1 MTWETAGII
10 AEIVAA
16 LAVLISLWYLA
27 IQLKQNTDIERAKL
41 EVQLGITW
49 AELHDNMI
57 QDPSLARA
65 YDLAAENWN
74 EMSDEDVRAYLW
86 FVAKSFH
93 ILEGMFR
100 QHQRGLLT
108 DDVWTPY
115 EQYIFGVL
123 QIEAVL
129 GWWQCDGSLTSK
141 VFRTHVDNLLRNSP
155 EASWRQVSTSDMVP
169 DNDQSVQPT

>member
-1 MTWETAGII
+1 MTWETAGVI

-16 LAVLISLWYLA
+16 IAVLVSLWYLA
-27 IQLKQNTDIERAKL
+27 IQLKQNTDLERAKL
-41 EVQLGITW
+41 EVQLGLTW
-49 AELHDNMI
+49 AQMHDHMI
-57 QDPSLARA
+57 QNPNLARA
-65 YDLAAENWN
+65 YDLAAESWN

-108 DDVWTPY
+108 DDVWAPY
-115 EQYIFGVL
+115 ERFIFGIL

-141 VFRTHVDNLLRNSP
+141 EFQTHVDNLLRNPP
-155 EASWRQVSTSDMVP
+155 EATWRPVPTSEMVP
-169 DNDQSVQPT
+169 DND

>member
-16 LAVLISLWYLA
+16 IAVLIYLCYLE
-27 IQLKQNTDIERAKL
+27 IQLKQNTDLERAEL
-41 EVQLGITW
+41 EVQLGLTW
-49 AELHDNMI
+49 ADLHDNMI
-57 QDPSLARA
+57 QYPHLARA
-65 YDLAAENWN
+65 YDLAAESWN
-74 EMSDEDVRAYLW
+74 ELSDEDVRAYLW
-86 FVAKSFH
+86 SVAKAFH

-108 DDVWTPY
+108 DDVWAPY

-129 GWWQCDGSLTSK
+129 GWWQSDGSLTSK
-141 VFRTHVDNLLRNSP
+141 EFRTHVDNLLRRPP
-155 EASWRQVSTSDMVP
+155 EGTWRQVSTSEMVP
-169 DNDQSVQPT
+169 DSD

>member
-1 MTWETAGII
+1 MTWETAGVV

-16 LAVLISLWYLA
+16 IAVLVSLWYVA
-27 IQLKQNTDIERAKL
+27 IQLKQNTELERAEL

-49 AELHDNMI
+49 AEMHDLMI
-57 QDPSLARA
+57 ENPNLARA

-100 QHQRGLLT
+100 QRQRGLLT
-108 DDVWTPY
+108 SDVWAPY
-115 EQYIFGVL
+115 ERYIVGIL
-123 QIEAVL
+123 QIDAVL
-129 GWWQCDGSLTSK
+129 GWWQCDGSLTSRE
-141 VFRTHVDNLLRNSP
+141 FQTHVENLLRSP
-155 EASWRQVSTSDMVP
+155 PEVSWRPVSTSDMVP
-169 DNDQSVQPT
+169 DSD

>member
-10 AEIVAA
+10 AEIIAA
-16 LAVLISLWYLA
+16 MAVLVSLWYLA
-27 IQLKQNTDIERAKL
+27 IQLKQNTDLERAEL
-41 EVQLGITW
+41 EVQLGLTW

-57 QDPSLARA
+57 QYPNLARA
-65 YDLAAENWN
+65 YDLAAESWN

-100 QHQRGLLT
+100 QHKRGLLT
-108 DDVWTPY
+108 GDVWAPY
-115 EQYIFGVL
+115 ERYIFGVL

-129 GWWQCDGSLTSK
+129 SWWRSDGSLTSRE
-141 VFRTHVDNLLRNSP
+141 FQSHVDKLLCTP
-155 EASWRQVSTSDMVP
+155 PDVCWRQVSTSEMVAYS
-169 DNDQSVQPT
+169 D

>member
-16 LAVLISLWYLA
+16 IAVLVSLWYLA
-27 IQLKQNTDIERAKL
+27 IQLKQNTDLERAEL
-41 EVQLGITW
+41 EVQLGLTW
-49 AELHDNMI
+49 ADLHDNMI
-57 QDPSLARA
+57 QNPNLARA
-65 YDLAAENWN
+65 YDLAAERWN

-100 QHQRGLLT
+100 QRQRGLLT
-108 DDVWTPY
+108 GDAWAPY
-115 EQYIFGVL
+115 ERYIFGVL

-129 GWWQCDGSLTSK
+129 GWWRSDGSLTSRE
-141 VFRTHVDNLLRNSP
+141 FQTHVDNLLRSP
-155 EASWRQVSTSDMVP
+155 PEVSWRQVSTSEMVP
-169 DNDQSVQPT
+169 DSD